1 MRLTFIAVNLQSI
14 NGIAHN
20 SDCAARTLRDRAGL
34 EYWVPQLSVP
44 ATGLIALTAVLLP
57 TIIVAIAL
65 GWRGTRE
72 QG

>member
-20 SDCAARTLRDRAGL
+20 SDRAGL

-44 ATGLIALTAVLLP
+44 ATGLIALS
-57 TIIVAIAL
+57 AIRLA
-65 GWRGTRE
+65 
-72 QG
+72 